1 MMLLILDAS
10 ELHFLQRLVAVCVC
24 VCVCVILNIWQM
36 ELSDMV
42 LRCKVYCIAH
52 CVKKWIFYTS

>member
-1 MMLLILDAS
+1 
-10 ELHFLQRLVAVCVC
+10 

-42 LRCKVYCIAH
+42 LRCKVYSTLCEKMDILHQLIVVYLFYLCIAAFNY
-52 CVKKWIFYTS
+52 VFNN